1 MEVLDSRRLT
11 GPGLVWDR
19 PAAVVD
25 VRLDADEADTLIQEW
40 QEKVREIMDRL
51 GLENESIKVRR
62 FADGASLAISTPID
76 ALYTATEINDWA
88 WAAVSGKTADDEAPE
103 SLAQAELRLAKALA
117 GERNPQL
124 IALTVETEKR
134 GLPWLSDDEEL
145 TLGLGV
151 NGQSWPVDRLPEIPA
166 VDWNR
171 LGRIPLA
178 LVTGTNGK
186 TTSVRFLTRMARAAG
201 YTVGVSSTDW
211 IAVDDDILDRGDW
224 SGPGGARSVLRDRRV
239 SMAILET
246 ARGGL
251 LRRGLGVARADAA
264 LITNIAEDHLGEFGV
279 MDLDE
284 LADVKWVVTSALGD
298 NGIAV
303 LNAEDEK
310 LAKRGLAARFPVAW
324 FSLDPGLPLV
334 REAVRQKQTVVV
346 LRNRHLV
353 LIENGQ
359 EMPIIEVGEI
369 PLAMDGAA
377 RHNIANALGAI
388 GLASALGLP
397 RDAMA
402 EGLRKTRPE
411 DNPGRCNLFAIDG
424 VDVLVDFAHNPHGIA
439 AIFELARARPAKRRL
454 MLIGQAGDR
463 SDEAIGEL
471 AASAWSIGLDK
482 VMIKEMPQYAR
493 GRPPGEVA
501 GLIEDALLA
510 CGADADQLDHFANEP
525 EAVSA
530 ALEWARPGDLLIL
543 FIHEQIDDVLAMLN
557 DARNRSTPSA

>member
-1 MEVLDSRRLT
+1 MELLDSRRLT

-25 VRLDADEADTLIQEW
+25 VRLSSDEADTLIQAW
-40 QEKVREIMDRL
+40 QEKVREIMGRL

-62 FADGASLAISTPID
+62 FSDGASLAISAPVD

-88 WAAVSGKTADDEAPE
+88 WAAVTGKTADDEVPE
-103 SLAQAELRLAKALA
+103 TLTQAEQRLAKTLA
-117 GERNPQL
+117 AERNPQL
-124 IALTVETEKR
+124 IALAAEAEKR
-134 GLPWLSDDEEL
+134 GLQWLSDDEEL

-166 VDWNR
+166 VDWSR
-171 LGRIPLA
+171 LGEIPLA

-201 YTVGVSSTDW
+201 QTVGVSSTDW

-224 SGPGGARSVLRDRRV
+224 SGPGGARKVLRDRRV

-251 LRRGLGVARADAA
+251 LRRGLGVAHADAA

-284 LADVKWVVTSALGD
+284 LANVKWIVTSVLGN
-298 NGIAV
+298 NGTAV

-310 LAKRGLAARFPVAW
+310 LVKRGLAARFRVSW
-324 FSLDPGLPLV
+324 FSLDPELPLI
-334 REAVRQKQTVVV
+334 REAVRLKQTVVV
-346 LRNRHLV
+346 LRKRQLV

-359 EMPIIEVGEI
+359 EIPILEAGEI
-369 PLAMDGAA
+369 PLTMDGAA

-397 RDAMA
+397 REAIA
-402 EGLRKTRPE
+402 EGLRKTGPE

-424 VDVLVDFAHNPHGIA
+424 ADVLVDFAHNPHGIA
-439 AIFELARARPAKRRL
+439 AIFELARVRPAKRRL
-454 MLIGQAGDR
+454 LLIGQAGDR
-463 SDEAIGEL
+463 SDEAIREL

-482 VMIKEMPQYAR
+482 VIIKEMPQYAR

-501 GLIEDALLA
+501 GLIKNALLA
-510 CGADADQLDHFANEP
+510 CGADDDQLDYFSTEP

-530 ALEWARPGDLLIL
+530 ALEWSQPGDLLIL
-543 FIHEQIDDVLAMLN
+543 LIHEQIEDVLAMLN
-557 DARNRSTPSA
+557 DAKNRATRSA

>member
-51 GLENESIKVRR
+51 GLDNESIKVRR
-62 FADGASLAISTPID
+62 FADGASLAISAPID

-88 WAAVSGKTADDEAPE
+88 WAAVSGKTADDEGPE

-117 GERNPQL
+117 EERNPQL

-151 NGQSWPVDRLPEIPA
+151 NGQSWPVDRLPEITA

-201 YTVGVSSTDW
+201 HIVGVSSTDW

-239 SMAILET
+239 NLAILET

-284 LADVKWVVTSALGD
+284 LTDVKWIVTSALGD

-324 FSLDPGLPLV
+324 FSLDPELPLV
-334 REAVRQKQTVVV
+334 REAVRKKQTVVV
-346 LRNRHLV
+346 LRNRRLV

-397 RDAMA
+397 HDAMA
-402 EGLRKTRPE
+402 EGLRMTRPE

-510 CGADADQLDHFANEP
+510 CGADADQLAHFTNEP

-557 DARNRSTPSA
+557 DARNRSMPSA

>member
-25 VRLDADEADTLIQEW
+25 VRLHSEEADTLIQAW
-40 QEKVREIMDRL
+40 REKVREIMDRL
-51 GLENESIKVRR
+51 GLKHESIKVRR
-62 FADGASLAISTPID
+62 FSDGASLAISAPVD

-88 WAAVSGKTADDEAPE
+88 WAAVTGKTADDEVPE
-103 SLAQAELRLAKALA
+103 TLAKAKLRLAKALA
-117 GERNPQL
+117 EERNPRL
-124 IALTVETEKR
+124 IALAAEAEKR

-201 YTVGVSSTDW
+201 QTVGVSSTDW

-251 LRRGLGVARADAA
+251 LRRGLGVAHADAA

-284 LADVKWVVTSALGD
+284 LAEVKWIVTSVLGD
-298 NGIAV
+298 NGTAV

-310 LAKRGLAARFPVAW
+310 LASRGLAARFRVTW
-324 FSLDPGLPLV
+324 FSLDPELPLV
-334 REAVRQKQTVVV
+334 REAARLKQTVVV
-346 LRNRHLV
+346 LRDRHLI

-359 EMPIIEVGEI
+359 EIPILETGEI

-397 RDAMA
+397 REAMA
-402 EGLRKTRPE
+402 EGLRETKPE
-411 DNPGRCNLFAIDG
+411 DNPGRCNLFAIG
-424 VDVLVDFAHNPHGIA
+424 GADVLVDFAHNPHGIA

-463 SDEAIGEL
+463 SDEAIREL
-471 AASAWSIGLDK
+471 AARAWGIGLDK
-482 VMIKEMPQYAR
+482 VIIKEMPQYAR

-501 GLIEDALLA
+501 SLIKNALLA
-510 CGADADQLDHFANEP
+510 CGADDEQLDYFATEP

-530 ALEWARPGDLLIL
+530 ALEWAQPGDLLIL
-543 FIHEQIDDVLAMLN
+543 FIHEQIDEVLAMLN
-557 DARNRSTPSA
+557 DAKNRATRSA

>member
-25 VRLDADEADTLIQEW
+25 VRLHSEEADTLIQAW
-40 QEKVREIMDRL
+40 REKVREIMDRL
-51 GLENESIKVRR
+51 GLKHESIKVRR
-62 FADGASLAISTPID
+62 FSDGASLAISAPVD

-88 WAAVSGKTADDEAPE
+88 WAAVTGKTADDEVPE
-103 SLAQAELRLAKALA
+103 TLAKAKLRLAKALA
-117 GERNPQL
+117 EERNPRL
-124 IALTVETEKR
+124 IALAAEAEKR

-201 YTVGVSSTDW
+201 QTVGVSSTDW

-251 LRRGLGVARADAA
+251 LRRGLGVAHADAA

-284 LADVKWVVTSALGD
+284 LAEVKWIVTSVLGD
-298 NGIAV
+298 NGTAV

-310 LAKRGLAARFPVAW
+310 LASRGLAARFRVTW
-324 FSLDPGLPLV
+324 FSLDPELPLV
-334 REAVRQKQTVVV
+334 REAARLKQTVVV
-346 LRNRHLV
+346 LRDRHLV

-359 EMPIIEVGEI
+359 EIPILETGEI

-397 RDAMA
+397 REAMA
-402 EGLRKTRPE
+402 EGLRETGPE

-424 VDVLVDFAHNPHGIA
+424 ADVLVDFAHNPHGIA

-463 SDEAIGEL
+463 SDDAIGEL

-482 VMIKEMPQYAR
+482 VFIKEMPEYAR

-501 GLIEDALLA
+501 GLIKNALLA
-510 CGADADQLDHFANEP
+510 CGADDEQLDYFATEP

-530 ALEWARPGDLLIL
+530 ALEWAQPGDLLIL
-543 FIHEQIDDVLAMLN
+543 FIHEQIDEVLAMLN
-557 DARNRSTPSA
+557 DAKNRATRSA